1 MMDIALIISFALIG
15 TALGCITGLVP
26 GFHANNI
33 AIILLSLYG
42 SISAFLLSISF
53 IKGEMISILMGIII
67 ISTSIAHTFVNIIPS
82 TFIGAPEEDTALLL
96 LPAHSLLLEGRG
108 YEAISL
114 SAAGSYGAVMM
125 AFILLIPFRFLIGP
139 PGDFYWLVDRI
150 VPWILLAVSAVLI
163 LTERSKMHVLYAVA
177 VFLLSGIFGM
187 EIMGMDSSSPF
198 GMNISLLFPAL
209 AGLFGMP
216 TLLHSLNVPSL
227 PEQGLGE
234 KEVDF
239 VEGWKDVATG
249 TIAGALVSLLP
260 GVTSAVAT
268 IMAMVARRKKD
279 RENVIV
285 TLSAVNTATSFFV
298 LAVLFMV
305 EKARSGSA
313 IVLDEIMD
321 VERWSN
327 AVPPYSLCYLL
338 MAVVITSLVSYYATK
353 FFGKII
359 AVHISHIPYGMIAR
373 ASVTFIFVMVTL
385 FTGVTGVIVLATG
398 TLIGLLCLELGI
410 RRSLCMGVLILPIMV
425 TYFL

>member
-1 MMDIALIISFALIG
+1 MVDIVIIISFALIG
-15 TALGCITGLVP
+15 TSLGCITGLVP
-26 GFHANNI
+26 GFHANNV

-53 IKGEMISILMGIII
+53 IKSEMVPVIVGIII
-67 ISTSIAHTFVNIIPS
+67 VSTSIAHTFVNIIPS

-96 LPAHSLLLEGRG
+96 LPAHSLLLEGEG
-108 YEAISL
+108 YGAISL

-139 PGDFYWLVDRI
+139 PGNFYWVINRI
-150 VPWILLAVSAVLI
+150 IPWILLAISAVLI
-163 LTERSKMHVLYAVA
+163 LTERSKRHVLYAMV
-177 VFLLSGIFGM
+177 VFLLSGAFGM
-187 EIMGMDSSSPF
+187 EIMGMDSSSLF
-198 GMNISLLFPAL
+198 DMKISLLFPAL

-216 TLLHSLNVPSL
+216 TLVHSLNVPSL
-227 PEQGLGE
+227 PEQRLGE

-239 VEGWKDVATG
+239 IEGWKDVATG
-249 TIAGALVSLLP
+249 TIAGAIVSLLP

-313 IVLDEIMD
+313 IVLSEIIN
-321 VERWSN
+321 VERWN
-327 AVPPYSLCYLL
+327 DVIPPYSLCYLL

-353 FFGKII
+353 FFGKIV
-359 AVHISHIPYGMIAR
+359 ALHISRIPYGMVAR
-373 ASVTFIFVMVTL
+373 ASVAFIFVMVAL
-385 FTGVTGVIVLATG
+385 FTGVTGIAVLATG
-398 TLIGLLCLELGI
+398 TFIGLLCLELGV
-410 RRSLCMGVLILPIMV
+410 RRSLCMGALILPIMF

>member
-1 MMDIALIISFALIG
+1 MMDVALIISFALIG

-26 GFHANNI
+26 GFHANNV

-42 SISAFLLSISF
+42 SIKS
-53 IKGEMISILMGIII
+53 EMIPILIGIII
-67 ISTSIAHTFVNIIPS
+67 VSTSIAHTFVNIIPS

-96 LPAHSLLLEGRG
+96 LPAHSLLLEGEG
-108 YEAISL
+108 YGAISL

-125 AFILLIPFRFLIGP
+125 AFILLIPFRFLIGS
-139 PGDFYWLVDRI
+139 PGNFYWVINRI
-150 VPWILLAVSAVLI
+150 IPWILLAISAVLI
-163 LTERSKMHVLYAVA
+163 LTERSRRHVLYGMT

-187 EIMGMDSSSPF
+187 EIMGMDSSSLF
-198 GMNISLLFPAL
+198 DMNISLLFPAL

-216 TLLHSLNVPSL
+216 TLVHSLNVPSL
-227 PEQGLGE
+227 PEQRLEE

-239 VEGWKDVATG
+239 LEGWKDVATG

-305 EKARSGSA
+305 GKARSGSA
-313 IVLDEIMD
+313 IVLSEIIN
-321 VERWSN
+321 VERWDN
-327 AVPPYSLCYLL
+327 VIPPYSLCYLL
-338 MAVVITSLVSYYATK
+338 MTVVITSLLSYYATK

-359 AVHISHIPYGMIAR
+359 ALHISHIPYGMIVK
-373 ASVTFIFVMVTL
+373 ASVAFIFVMVAL
-385 FTGVTGVIVLATG
+385 FTGVTGVAVLATG
-398 TLIGLLCLELGI
+398 TLIGLLCLELGV
-410 RRSLCMGVLILPIMV
+410 RRSLCMGVLLLPLIV
-425 TYFL
+425 IYFL

>member
-1 MMDIALIISFALIG
+1 MVDIVIIISFALIG
-15 TALGCITGLVP
+15 TSLGCITGLVP
-26 GFHANNI
+26 GFHANNV

-53 IKGEMISILMGIII
+53 IKSEMVPVIVGIII
-67 ISTSIAHTFVNIIPS
+67 VSTSIAHTFVNIIPS

-96 LPAHSLLLEGRG
+96 LPAHSLLLEGEG
-108 YEAISL
+108 YGAISL

-139 PGDFYWLVDRI
+139 PGNFYWVINRI
-150 VPWILLAVSAVLI
+150 IPWILLAISAVLI
-163 LTERSKMHVLYAVA
+163 LTERSKRHVLYAMV
-177 VFLLSGIFGM
+177 VFLLSGAFGI
-187 EIMGMDSSSPF
+187 EIMGMDSSSLF
-198 GMNISLLFPAL
+198 DMKISLLFPAL

-216 TLLHSLNVPSL
+216 TLVHSLNVPSL
-227 PEQGLGE
+227 PEQRLGE

-239 VEGWKDVATG
+239 IEGWKDVATG
-249 TIAGALVSLLP
+249 TIAGAIVSLLP

-313 IVLDEIMD
+313 IVLSEIIN
-321 VERWSN
+321 VERWN
-327 AVPPYSLCYLL
+327 DVIPPYSLCYLM

-353 FFGKII
+353 FFGKIV
-359 AVHISHIPYGMIAR
+359 ALHISRIPYGMVAR
-373 ASVTFIFVMVTL
+373 ASVAFIFVMVAL
-385 FTGVTGVIVLATG
+385 FTGVTGIAVLATG
-398 TLIGLLCLELGI
+398 TFIGLLCLELGV
-410 RRSLCMGVLILPIMV
+410 RRSLCMGALILPIMF

>member
-1 MMDIALIISFALIG
+1 MMDVALIISFALIG

-26 GFHANNI
+26 GFHANNV

-53 IKGEMISILMGIII
+53 IKSEMIPILIGIII
-67 ISTSIAHTFVNIIPS
+67 VSTSIAHTFVNIIPS

-96 LPAHSLLLEGRG
+96 LPAHSLLLEGEG
-108 YEAISL
+108 YGAISL

-139 PGDFYWLVDRI
+139 PGNFYWVMNRI
-150 VPWILLAVSAVLI
+150 IPWILLAISAVLI
-163 LTERSKMHVLYAVA
+163 LTERSRRHVLYGMV

-187 EIMGMDSSSPF
+187 EIMGMDSSSLF
-198 GMNISLLFPAL
+198 DMNISLLFPAL

-216 TLLHSLNVPSL
+216 TLVHSLNVPSL
-227 PEQGLGE
+227 PEQRLEE

-239 VEGWKDVATG
+239 LEGWKDVATG

-305 EKARSGSA
+305 GKARSGSA
-313 IVLDEIMD
+313 IVLSEIIN
-321 VERWSN
+321 VEGWDN
-327 AVPPYSLCYLL
+327 VIPPYSLCYLL
-338 MAVVITSLVSYYATK
+338 MAVVITSLLSYYATK

-359 AVHISHIPYGMIAR
+359 ALHISHIPYGMIVK
-373 ASVTFIFVMVTL
+373 ASVAFIFVMVAL
-385 FTGVTGVIVLATG
+385 FTGVTGVAVLATG
-398 TLIGLLCLELGI
+398 TLIGLLCLELGV
-410 RRSLCMGVLILPIMV
+410 RRSLCMGVLLLPLIV
-425 TYFL
+425 IYFL